1 MSEIEFKQAHGAFVA
16 GTISRRRFVRRLIAG
31 GVTVTAA
38 VAFAESASAKR
49 ALGVLAGQSSAGLY
63 GNPAGLYGNPAGL
76 YGNPAGL
83 YGKPPG
89 QGGTPPGQGGTPPPL
104 PGPTPGQGGTPP
116 GKGGKPPGKVRS
128 SRRRSNR

>member
-1 MSEIEFKQAHGAFVA
+1 MSENEFKQAHGAFVA

-76 YGNPAGL
+76 YG
-83 YGKPPG
+83 KPPG

-128 SRRRSNR
+128 SRRRSTR